1 MKNGSWT
8 RWLFASL
15 LILGLVG
22 CAGSGQK
29 TGAYVDDSW
38 ITTKVKSDLL
48 ATKGV
53 SSTHIGVTTTN
64 GVVTL
69 SGTAPTAQESEK
81 ATQVASG
88 VSGVKSVQNEMRVQ

>member
-1 MKNGSWT
+1 MKSSFWT
-8 RWLFASL
+8 RWLFVGF
-15 LILGLVG
+15 LILSMVG
-22 CAGSGQK
+22 CAGSGAK

-53 SSTHIGVTTTN
+53 SSTHISVTTTN

-69 SGTAPTAQESEK
+69 SGTVPTQQESEK
-81 ATQVASG
+81 AAQVAKG
-88 VSGVKSVQNEMRVQ
+88 ISGVKSVQNELRVP